1 MEFAQFF
8 TQMHWAVIML
18 LVLCLVL
25 LIVEA
30 IIPGFGICG
39 VSGIAAGVAAVIC
52 EAIFTK
58 SLFDVFFLIFII
70 LLVFT
75 ILFII
80 FSHSFNKGLLKKTPL
95 VEDGTAIPK
104 DYGKHKHLE
113 NLIGK
118 EGEVISICKPVG
130 KAIIEGKTYTVCSTR
145 GTIYPGEMV
154 KVAEIKDNTIK
165 VEYIGGENE

>member
-18 LVLCLVL
+18 LVLALVL

-39 VSGIAAGVAAVIC
+39 ISGIAAGVAAVIC
-52 EAIFTK
+52 EAIFTR

-75 ILFII
+75 ILFVV
-80 FSHSFNKGLLKKTPL
+80 FSHSFSKGLLKKTPL
-95 VEDGTAIPK
+95 VENGTAIPK
-104 DYGKHKHLE
+104 DYGKHKKLE
-113 NLIGK
+113 TLVGK
-118 EGEVISICKPVG
+118 EGEVVSICKPVG
-130 KAIIEGKTYTVCSTR
+130 KAKIEGKTYTVCSTR
-145 GTIYPGEMV
+145 GTIYPGDKIRV
-154 KVAEIKDNTIK
+154 VEIKDNTVK